1 MAYSAATAVPY
12 LVTQPIAGFRLWVYS
27 SVDANTLVRV
37 SGYFTDGY
45 NRGMRQGD
53 LILVT
58 DNDASPVI
66 TTSHVVN
73 VTGTTVDLSD
83 GITLGSTNTD

>member
-1 MAYSAATAVPY
+1 MTYASTNPPVMISQT
-12 LVTQPIAGFRLWVYS
+12 VAGPKIWIYQS
-27 SVDANTLVRV
+27 TDGASTVDA

-53 LILVT
+53 ICLVT
-58 DNDASPVI
+58 DTDASPVI

-83 GITLGSTNTD
+83 GVTLGSTNSD

>member
-1 MAYSAATAVPY
+1 MAYDTAVAVPQCI
-12 LVTQPIAGFRLWVYS
+12 VQAIAGPRIWEYRS
-27 SVDANTLVRV
+27 TDASTAVDA

-53 LILVT
+53 LCLVT
-58 DNDASPVI
+58 DTDASPVI

-73 VTGTTVDLSD
+73 VSGTTINLSD
-83 GITLGSTNTD
+83 GVTLGSTNTD

>member
-1 MAYSAATAVPY
+1 MTYSTSNPPVM
-12 LVTQPIAGFRLWVYS
+12 VWQSIAGPKLWIYQS
-27 SVDANTLVRV
+27 TDGASTVDA

-53 LILVT
+53 LCFVT
-58 DNDASPVI
+58 DTDAAPVI

-73 VTGTTVDLSD
+73 VSGTTVDLSD
-83 GITLGSTNTD
+83 GVTLGSTNSD